1 MKILVINAGSS
12 SLKYQLLDMD
22 NEKLLAKGNAERIEL
37 DKSFLSYK
45 VNGVET
51 IINKDLPNHTT
62 AMNLILETLCDPK
75 IGVIKSLDEINAFGH
90 RVLHGGEIYKSAVL
104 VDEQVLSNL
113 KTLIPL
119 GPLHMPANI
128 SGIEACRKVLPNVP
142 NVALFDTAFHSTM
155 EKKTYLYATPYEWYE
170 KYGVRR
176 YGFHGIS
183 HEYIT
188 RKVEEL
194 EGRKDL
200 KIISCHIG
208 NGASLCAVKDGKCV
222 DTSMGIT
229 PLEGL
234 IMGSRCGDIDPA
246 IIEFVMNK
254 EDMGIRTMLTLLNKK
269 SGLLGIS
276 GISSDIRDIISEA
289 QKGNERAQLAIDCFA
304 ERIKKYI
311 GSYSAVLGGADVI
324 VFTAGTGENRADIR
338 ATVMTDMEYMGVD
351 FDYEANTDFV
361 RGEIN
366 LISKPTSKVKVYV
379 IPTDEELMIARQT
392 LAIVKNIKK

>member
-1 MKILVINAGSS
+1 MKVLVINAGSS

-37 DKSFLSYK
+37 EKSFLSYK

-51 IINKDLPNHTT
+51 IIEKELPNHTT

-75 IGVIKSLDEINAFGH
+75 IGVIKSISEINAFGH

-128 SGIEACRKVLPNVP
+128 AGIEACRKVLPGVP

-155 EKKTYLYATPYEWYE
+155 DKKTYTYATPYEWYE

-188 RKVEEL
+188 RTVEEL
-194 EGRKDL
+194 EGRTDL

-208 NGASLCAVKDGKCV
+208 NGASLCAVKNGKCV
-222 DTSMGIT
+222 DTSMGMT

-234 IMGSRCGDIDPA
+234 VMGSRCGDIDPA
-246 IIEFVMNK
+246 IVEYVMNK
-254 EDMGIRTMLTLLNKK
+254 EDMDIKTMLTILNKK

-276 GISSDIRDIISEA
+276 GVSSDLRDVIKA
-289 QKGNERAQLAIDCFA
+289 ADAGNERAKLAIECYD

-311 GSYSAVLGGADVI
+311 GQYSAVLGGVDVI
-324 VFTAGTGENRADIR
+324 VFTAGTGENRAEVR
-338 ATVMTDMEYMGVD
+338 AEVMSNMEYMGVD
-351 FDYEANTDFV
+351 FDYEANANFK
-361 RGEIN
+361 RGEIC

-392 LAIVKNIKK
+392 RNIVQNLKK